1 MAAGCTFV
9 AVSRLWSLEDG
20 GAFEPISL
28 QRLSSISCGRNI
40 QTRSSEE
47 VHLQHLAEIT
57 MQQSTA
63 CPSLAS

>member
-20 GAFEPISL
+20 VFEPISL

-40 QTRSSEE
+40 QTTVCRKCRYNLLCLEKLKKEYEE
-47 VHLQHLAEIT
+47 VK
-57 MQQSTA
+57 S
-63 CPSLAS
+63 